1 MVKIQAKWYLYL
13 VWIQSI
19 LAMMGSLYFSEIA
32 KYPPCT
38 LCWYQRVFMYPL
50 AFLIPIAIINKDKQ
64 VWVYIIPL
72 AVIGWLIAFY
82 HNLLYYDIL
91 QESQATCQ
99 AGISCTTKYIEFFG
113 FVTIPLLSLIA
124 FTIVIGA
131 MWLYKIT
138 ISKS

>member
-50 AFLIPIAIINKDKQ
+50 AYLIPIAIINKDKQ

-72 AVIGWLIAFY
+72 AVLGWLIAFY

-124 FTIVIGA
+124 FTIEIGA